1 LSAVDESRFRCTL
14 TAPDGVSRRVGSSGI
29 VIGRDPSCDV
39 VLTDPSVSRR
49 HALIRTSSEGV
60 ELVSL
65 GRIAV
70 EHNGKPVE
78 KAQLLGDG
86 DSIKV
91 NELVFTV
98 HVELPRP
105 GRSSTAYRLVRG
117 RSSYGISHTP
127 FVVGGGDS
135 DDLILDGWPQT
146 ALRFHLA
153 QGGLFVEAL
162 AGDATKNGEPIEL
175 ETLEELVV
183 GDSLGYHGVAFEIAR
198 GTDTAQTTIVGD
210 NNALPSKVVIEMLPR
225 GGRVVFSMPSGEHTV
240 YLADRRLDLI
250 AALVRPPS
258 GYAPGDFIPDDVL
271 RPIVWPRNPNVI
283 RSEINVHL
291 TRCRKDLLAAGLAGP
306 RLLQRAPGG
315 GATRLA
321 LAPGC
326 TIEFI

>member
-1 LSAVDESRFRCTL
+1 MDESRFRCTL
-14 TAPDGVSRRVGSSGI
+14 VAPDGVSRRVGSAGI

-39 VLTDPSVSRR
+39 VLTDPAVSRR
-49 HALIRTSSEGV
+49 HALIRTSSDGV
-60 ELVSL
+60 ELLSL
-65 GRIAV
+65 GRTPV
-70 EHNGKPVE
+70 ELNGKPVE
-78 KAQLLGDG
+78 KSQLLNDG

-91 NELVFTV
+91 NELVFTAR
-98 HVELPRP
+98 VEMPKP
-105 GRSSTAYRLVRG
+105 GSASTAYRLVRG
-117 RSSYGISHTP
+117 RSSFGISHTP
-127 FVVGGGDS
+127 FVVGGADT
-135 DDLILDGWPQT
+135 DDLILDNWPPT

-153 QGGLFVEAL
+153 QGGLFVEVNR
-162 AGDATKNGEPIEL
+162 GDATKNGEPIEL

-183 GDSLGYHGVAFEIAR
+183 GDSLGYHGISFEIAR
-198 GTDTAQTTIVGD
+198 GTEGAQTTIVGD

-225 GGRVVFSMPSGEHTV
+225 GGRVVFSMPSGDHTV

-250 AALVRPPS
+250 AALVQPPT

-306 RLLQRAPGG
+306 RLLQRSPGG

>member
-1 LSAVDESRFRCTL
+1 MGLL
-14 TAPDGVSRRVGSSGI
+14 
-29 VIGRDPSCDV
+29 IGRDPACDIV
-39 VLTDPSVSRR
+39 ITDPSVSRR

-70 EHNGKPVE
+70 EHNGKPCE
-78 KAQLLGDG
+78 RAQLLSDG
-86 DSIKV
+86 DVIKV
-91 NELVFTV
+91 NDLEFTV
-98 HVELPRP
+98 RVELPRP
-105 GRSSTAYRLVRG
+105 GRAPATYRLVHG
-117 RSSYGISHTP
+117 RSSFGISHTP
-127 FVVGGGDS
+127 FVVGGGDR
-135 DDLILDGWPQT
+135 DDLILDGWPAG

-153 QGGLFVEAL
+153 QGGVFVEL
-162 AGDATKNGEPIEL
+162 VSGSATITGVPLEL
-175 ETLEELVV
+175 ETLEELTV
-183 GDSLGYHGVAFEIAR
+183 GAVLDYQGSKFEIAR
-198 GTDTAQTTIVGD
+198 GLDQAHTTITGD
-210 NNALPSKVVIEMLPR
+210 HLALPSRIVIEMLPR
-225 GGRVVFSMPSGEHTV
+225 GGRVVFTMPSGDHTV

-250 AALVRPPS
+250 AALVRPPA

-306 RLLQRAPGG
+306 RLLQRSPGG

-326 TIEFI
+326 TIEFL